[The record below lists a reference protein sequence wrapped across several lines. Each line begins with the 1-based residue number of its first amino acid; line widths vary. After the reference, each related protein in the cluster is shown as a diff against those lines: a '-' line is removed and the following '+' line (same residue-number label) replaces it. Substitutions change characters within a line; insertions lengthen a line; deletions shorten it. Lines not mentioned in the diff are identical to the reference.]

1 MTEELIEI
9 GTIIS
14 PHGIKGEVKVYPDS
28 DFPERFETPGKRWL
42 KRPNV
47 EELELVTL
55 KKGYYLP
62 GKHRYVLT
70 LKEVRDR
77 NQAEALKKSKLF
89 AQKRD
94 RPQLAENEYHVA
106 DLIDLKVIDQE
117 TGNYLGTVVDLYSAG
132 NDLLVV
138 RLDEPFSETS
148 SSSKQVLI
156 PFVKEIV
163 PVVDFKQKELKV
175 SLPPGLLDLNG

>member
-1 MTEELIEI
+1 MTEDLIEI
-9 GTIIS
+9 GTIVA

-70 LKEVRDR
+70 LKEVTDR

-89 AQKRD
+89 APMRD
-94 RPQLAENEYHVA
+94 RPQLEEDEYHVS
-106 DLIDLKVIDQE
+106 DLIDLKVIDQQ
-117 TGNYLGTVVDLYSAG
+117 TGKLIGTIVDIYAAG

-138 RLDEPFSETS
+138 QLDKQFAEDMG
-148 SSSKQVLI
+148 SKHEVLI
-156 PFVKEIV
+156 PFVKALVPIV
-163 PVVDFKQKELKV
+163 DIKQEQIEV
-175 SLPPGLLDLNG
+175 TLPSGLLEAC

>member
-1 MTEELIEI
+1 MTEDLIEI
-9 GTIIS
+9 GTIVA

-42 KRPNV
+42 KRPEF

-70 LKEVRDR
+70 LEEVTDRD
-77 NQAEALKKSKLF
+77 QAEALKKSKLLIP
-89 AQKRD
+89 KRD
-94 RPQLAENEYHVA
+94 RPQLEEDEYHVS
-106 DLIDLKVIDQE
+106 DLIDLKVIDQH
-117 TGNYLGTVVDLYSAG
+117 TGKLIGTVVDIYTAG

-138 RLDEPFSETS
+138 QLDQQFAEETV
-148 SSSKQVLI
+148 SKHEVLI
-156 PFVKEIV
+156 PFVKALV
-163 PVVDFKQKELKV
+163 PVVDIQQEQLEV
-175 SLPPGLLDLNG
+175 TLPSGLLEAC

>member
-1 MTEELIEI
+1 MTEDLIEI
-9 GTIIS
+9 GTIVA

-55 KKGYYLP
+55 KKGYYLS

-70 LKEVRDR
+70 LKEVTDRD
-77 NQAEALKKSKLF
+77 QAEALKKSKLF
-89 AQKRD
+89 ACD
-94 RPQLAENEYHVA
+94 RPQLQEDEYHVS
-106 DLIDLKVIDQE
+106 DLINLKVIDKQ
-117 TGNYLGTVVDLYSAG
+117 TGKLMGTVVDIYRAG

-138 RLDEPFSETS
+138 QLDQQFAEEMG
-148 SSSKQVLI
+148 SKHKVLI
-156 PFVKEIV
+156 PFVKALVPIV
-163 PVVDFKQKELKV
+163 DIKQEQLEV
-175 SLPPGLLDLNG
+175 TLPSGLLEAC